1 MGPNTSPTRQGWC
14 FWQHL
19 PASYSPYTIR
29 GSCSQRHGST
39 SSWLTAA
46 AVSADSEKS
55 ASTLRSRGKDGRVTW
70 HLQSKTSIRGL
81 PIKWKRPPG
90 RPRHTWLRTLGADLQ
105 PHNHGLNS
113 AWRCAQDREHWKHLV
128 ETVTLQLGACAW
140 WWWWLLIDKPSHSYG
155 LQSIACHIGSPNFT
169 YHTTHLALTP
179 ARQANSQFTYTA
191 RIKSW
196 VN

>member
-1 MGPNTSPTRQGWC
+1 MALQHLRLHQGPTVSYLHPTSLIIWLWNMGPNTSLIRQGWC

-19 PASYSPYTIR
+19 PASCSPYTIR

-55 ASTLRSRGKDGRVTW
+55 ASTLQSRGKDGRVTW
-70 HLQSKTSIRGL
+70 HLQSTL
-81 PIKWKRPPG
+81 PVEWKRPPG

-128 ETVTLQLGACAW
+128 KTATLQLGACAW
-140 WWWWLLIDKPSHSYG
+140 WWYVINNNGSFNNPPCYPPDSH
-155 LQSIACHIGSPNFT
+155 
-169 YHTTHLALTP
+169 
-179 ARQANSQFTYTA
+179 
-191 RIKSW
+191 
-196 VN
+196 